1 MVNFTTILK
10 DNIEIPKLTWN
21 KRYVNSVGS
30 EFLTFHLQ
38 NGYFKQTRTL
48 SPKNVIG
55 SPKLIRLRTQ
65 LLNDTRMTNKISNH
79 IFKEFRYK

>member
-1 MVNFTTILK
+1 MFSFIVKDTIK
-10 DNIEIPKLTWN
+10 VPKLTWN
-21 KRYVNSVGS
+21 KDYVNSVGN

-55 SPKLIRLRTQ
+55 SPKFIRLRTQ
-65 LLNDTRMTNKISNH
+65 LLNDNRMVNKISSH